1 MLDLTKKSLP
11 NTIRIRGK
19 DFSIYTDFR
28 VWMKFM
34 IEANKALLNGKGF
47 DVAFL
52 FKNDMPYR
60 IDLKD
65 LFEFANP
72 KNPLPRNTRQTDD
85 QVITLDYEI
94 DSDLIYAA
102 FLQQYS
108 IDLIEVEDLHWWKFL
123 ALLKGLNGT
132 KLDDVM
138 KWRNYK
144 KDTRKNVDVYEELR
158 DAWEIQRE
166 LSEQEKQELE
176 EFSKQFEIGG
186 DENE

>member
-11 NTIRIRGK
+11 NTIRVKGK

-28 VWMKFM
+28 VWMKFI

-60 IDLKD
+60 IDLQD

-102 FLQQYS
+102 FKQQYN
-108 IDLIEVEDLHWWKFL
+108 IDLIDVEELHWWKFL

-132 KLDDVM
+132 KLGDVM

-144 KDTRKNVDVYEELR
+144 KDTRQNVDVYEELR

-166 LSEQEKQELE
+166 LSEQEKLELE